1 MRKILFSFA
10 LFFIS
15 FHLFSA
21 DIQGKIINSDTKT
34 PFEFV
39 TVSVIN
45 KATQKSSGGAL
56 TNTQGSFIINS
67 IQPGNY
73 TLRVSYVGY
82 KTVET
87 EIVVSNQKLI
97 LPNIFLQ
104 EDSKTLKEVQV
115 MGQGSQ
121 MRFDIDKKVFSVD
134 QNIASAGGSATEV
147 LQNIPSVNVDNEGN
161 VSLRNN
167 QNVEVWINGRPS
179 GLTADNR
186 AQVLQQL
193 PAESIESIE
202 IMTNPSAKFSP
213 EGTAGIINLV
223 MKKNR
228 KAGYFGS
235 VGGGMMLTNGNKLG
249 ANTSA
254 SINYTSNKWD
264 MNANLGFR
272 GMEMQGTSTT
282 HRENFSGLDTTVL
295 SQESTSNPSF
305 KGLFYRMGID
315 YHLNEK
321 NTLGFSG
328 FGMLGGFNS
337 NNNTDYLLTNKSNSE
352 VITDFTRL
360 ASSNGSRPSFHVNL
374 NHKIDFD
381 KKGSNLITD
390 IGYSF
395 HKMNANSTYKSEYNI
410 PTSSMSNITQTGN
423 SGNDEFELKSDY
435 TKIFKNDDKLELGWN
450 SAYEKRN
457 SIARGKNNIT
467 SEDIPLYF
475 NEFINDEWIHAAYF
489 TYGKKINKFSAQVGL
504 RAEYQLR
511 HIKTKSQEVNLDTFP
526 NKDLQLFPSMYLS
539 YSLPK
544 NNEIQLNYSRR
555 VNRPY
560 GRQINSFRDYSDP
573 TTVSFGN
580 PTLTPEYTSAFELNY
595 LKNWESHSIMASAYY
610 RYTTD
615 VIQQVRFMQD
625 GLMQSTSMNL
635 TQQRNTG
642 LELVAK
648 NRLLKV
654 INITSSLNLYRSEID
669 PSVYTSPQN
678 TDITINGQKSFTWDA
693 KIIANFMLSRTI
705 SGQITGQY
713 IAPKIINQGKQYE
726 VYSVDFGLRKTFFD
740 RKLILAL
747 IGRDIFNTRTT
758 NTFTSGEGFTQ
769 SYISNIGGGPG
780 GMGGGRMLGFNLT
793 YNFGNMKPKMDE
805 RQKNQSQDM
814 NTEMDD

>member
-1 MRKILFSFA
+1 MKKIILSFLVLLVSA
-10 LFFIS
+10 P
-15 FHLFSA
+15 LFSA
-21 DIQGKIINSDTKT
+21 DIQGRILNSETKS

-45 KATQKSSGGAL
+45 KTTQKSIGGSL
-56 TNTQGSFIINS
+56 TNSLGNFTIHS

-73 TLRVSYVGY
+73 VLKVSFVGFKSVEKEITL
-82 KTVET
+82 E
-87 EIVVSNQKLI
+87 NQKLI
-97 LPNIFLQ
+97 VPDIFLQ

-167 QNVEVWINGRPS
+167 SNVEVWINGRPS

-249 ANTSA
+249 GNTSA

-272 GMEMQGTSTT
+272 GMSMYGTSTT
-282 HRENFSGLDTTVL
+282 NRENFAALDTTVL
-295 SQESTSNPSF
+295 LQESTSNPSF

-321 NTLGFSG
+321 NTIGFSG

-337 NNNTDYLLTNKSNSE
+337 NANTKYSLTNKATLDTLSK
-352 VITDFTRL
+352 FTRTTN
-360 ASSNGSRPSFHVNL
+360 SSGSRPSFHVNV

-381 KKGSNLITD
+381 KKGSNLISEV
-390 IGYSF
+390 GYSF
-395 HKMNANSTYKSEYNI
+395 HKMIANSTYKTPILSI
-410 PTSSMSNITQTGN
+410 GDTTQIGN
-423 SGNDEFELKSDY
+423 SGNDEFELKSDF

-450 SAYEKRN
+450 TTFEKRK
-457 SIARGKNNIT
+457 SIAEGKNNIT
-467 SEDIPLYF
+467 EIDIPSYYNDF
-475 NEFINDEWIHAAYF
+475 SNDEWIHAAYF
-489 TYGKKINKFSAQVGL
+489 TYGKKINKFSAQIGL

-511 HIKTKSQEVNLDTFP
+511 HIATKSVEVNLDTFP

-595 LKNWESHSIMASAYY
+595 FKSWESHSIMASAYY

-615 VIQQVRFMQD
+615 VIQQVRFMQN
-625 GLMQSTSMNL
+625 GLMQNTSMNL
-635 TQQRNTG
+635 TQQQNTG

-654 INITSSLNLYRSEID
+654 INFTSSLNLYRSEID
-669 PSVYTSPQN
+669 PSIYTSPQN
-678 TDITINGQKSFTWDA
+678 VDIVINGQKSFTWDA
-693 KIIANFMLSRTI
+693 KMIANFMLSRTI
-705 SGQITGQY
+705 SDQITGQY
-713 IAPKIINQGKQYE
+713 IAPRIINQGKQFE
-726 VYSVDFGLRKTFFD
+726 VYSVDFGLRKSFFD

-747 IGRDIFNTRTT
+747 IGRDIFNTRKT
-758 NTFTSGEGFTQ
+758 NTVTSGEGFTQ
-769 SYISNIGGGPG
+769 TYISNIGGGPG

-805 RQKNQSQDM
+805 KQKNQSQDM
-814 NTEMDD
+814 NMEMDD